1 MGAGELSYVH
11 GACETPLLSDTI
23 GQRLDRTAETWPG
36 RPALIDRGQGVRWN
50 WTELREQ
57 VDRLA
62 AGFHEADGR
71 RWSARRLGLGG
82 ADGQG
87 EDQQGQLGL
96 HGQRTSTSKHPIF
109 ACRVEMGSTGA
120 AAMLPCGA
128 SAVNEDRTG

>member
-62 AGFHEADGR
+62 AGFLA
-71 RWSARRLGLGG
+71 LGLRR
-82 ADGQG
+82 G
-87 EDQQGQLGL
+87 ERVGIWSLN
-96 HGQRTSTSKHPIF
+96 
-109 ACRVEMGSTGA
+109 RVEWA
-120 AAMLPCGA
+120 
-128 SAVNEDRTG
+128 